1 LALDSAERSF
11 NLLHKRRQT
20 MRGVLA
26 RLALRTRNA
35 EDLQDLARLIE
46 LLDADDEEFARL
58 EQDMKTILK
67 GSSEGL

>member
-1 LALDSAERSF
+1 
-11 NLLHKRRQT
+11 

-35 EDLQDLARLIE
+35 EDLQDLARLID

-58 EQDMKTILK
+58 EQDVKTILK

>member
-1 LALDSAERSF
+1 
-11 NLLHKRRQT
+11 

-46 LLDADDEEFARL
+46 LLDADDEEIARL
-58 EQDMKTILK
+58 EQDIEIVQK